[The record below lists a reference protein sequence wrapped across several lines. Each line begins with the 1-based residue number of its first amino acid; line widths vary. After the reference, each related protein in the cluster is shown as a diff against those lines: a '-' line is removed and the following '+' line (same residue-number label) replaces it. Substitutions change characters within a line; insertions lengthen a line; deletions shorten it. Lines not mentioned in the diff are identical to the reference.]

1 METALPQ
8 PATAPW
14 TTQYDPERI
23 ARAKM
28 PYAIRRV
35 PRKDMATLL
44 TGSVRP
50 RAGNLVLARV
60 EKLGQHSHLELA
72 SGRRARLFVG
82 DEIVL
87 SYGNRY
93 APDQFEAIVPD
104 SLAACHMV
112 AAGGIASM
120 TLSRH
125 GKMSSPTMINPIGL
139 LGDKS
144 GSALNLANYTLDTI
158 ASCDN
163 DRPFTIAVAG
173 ASMNA
178 GKTETATSLIKGL
191 VRSGIKVGAAKITG
205 TAAGGDV
212 WSMVDAGAEPVL
224 DFSDT
229 GFPSTYL
236 LSAAQVETAMITIMR
251 HLCAAGVNAVV
262 LEIADGLFQQETAEL
277 LRSPVFTE
285 RVDAVVFAAKD
296 ALSAVAGVEWLR
308 RHHLPIVA
316 VSGILTSSPL
326 AIREAQTAIGLPVL
340 DPETLGS
347 VGSAALMG
355 ITLHTD
361 GRSCGAQHCA

>member
-1 METALPQ
+1 MDTAMMQ

-23 ARAKM
+23 ARAKK

-35 PRKDMATLL
+35 PPNHMATLL
-44 TGSVRP
+44 RGSIRP

-60 EKLGQHSHLELA
+60 DKLGQHSHLELE

-87 SYGNRY
+87 TYGNRY

-104 SLAACHMV
+104 SLAPCHMV

-125 GKMSSPTMINPIGL
+125 GKMSSPTMITPIGL
-139 LGDKS
+139 LGDES
-144 GSALNLANYTLDTI
+144 GNDLNLASYTLNTI
-158 ASCDN
+158 ARCDN
-163 DRPFTIAVAG
+163 DRPLTIAVVG

-191 VRSGIKVGAAKITG
+191 TQSGMKVGAAKITG

-212 WSMVDAGAEPVL
+212 WSMRDAGAEPVL
-224 DFSDT
+224 DFSDA

-236 LSAAQVETAMITIMR
+236 LPAAQVEATMVTLAR
-251 HLCAAGVNAVV
+251 HLCTAGVDAIV

-277 LRSPVFTE
+277 LKSQVFSK
-285 RVDAVVFAAKD
+285 RVDAIIFAAKD

-308 RHHLPIVA
+308 RHNLPILA
-316 VSGILTSSPL
+316 VSGVLTSSPL
-326 AIREAQTAIGLPVL
+326 AMREARAAIGLPVL
-340 DPETLGS
+340 DPETLRDADSATLLGIMQEEPERM
-347 VGSAALMG
+347 VG
-355 ITLHTD
+355 
-361 GRSCGAQHCA
+361 